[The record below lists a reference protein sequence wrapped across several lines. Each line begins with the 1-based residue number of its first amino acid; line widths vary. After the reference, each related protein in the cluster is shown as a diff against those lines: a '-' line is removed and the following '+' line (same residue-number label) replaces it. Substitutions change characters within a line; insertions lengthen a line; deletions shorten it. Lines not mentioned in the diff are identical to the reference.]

1 LDLDN
6 TLINYGPAYGF
17 LLSEVL
23 KEERYESQ
31 SFDKES
37 AKRLILERKGNLE
50 WTEAQGKLYSKYL
63 SHAEFFP
70 GAFDFLREARISG
83 YDVVIVSHKTKFPYE
98 GERVDLQACAISWLH
113 SKLPSDI
120 LNLEISEN
128 LFFEETKKAKIDR
141 ISELGCE
148 VFVDDLEEILRDLPL
163 RIMRILFRGSSDD
176 EDLVT
181 ATSWSEVRDLILCR

>member
-98 GERVDLQACAISWLH
+98 GERVDLQACAISWLQ
-113 SKLPSDI
+113 SRLPSDI
-120 LNLEISEN
+120 LHLEISEN

-181 ATSWSEVRDLILCR
+181 ATSWLEVRDLILCR